1 MVLKYAIISII
12 VAKAKTFSRD
22 FLDEVSTFPR
32 DFLDE
37 VSTFPRDFLDK
48 ESTFSRD
55 FLCLCSSQEK

>member
-22 FLDEVSTFPR
+22 FLDKVSTFSW

-37 VSTFPRDFLDK
+37 A
-48 ESTFSRD
+48 STFSRD
-55 FLCLCSSQEK
+55 FLCLLK